1 VRATCRSEIAPFS
14 RGFEEVTP
22 NPVAGAMAKGT
33 AATGSALA
41 IMKGALK
48 VMLWTKMKTAVI
60 ITSAIVLASG
70 GTTIALRAALG
81 SQAAASAESEPA
93 LQGTW
98 VGQEFGRPQ
107 GECRLIVSGNSI
119 KFQGARAE
127 EWYEATITLRPKAN
141 PKRAAVLIERCS
153 APQYVNKTA
162 NFIYKIE
169 GKTLTLAGSE
179 PGSEKEPT
187 AFEPNPDNPV
197 RTFVFNKQ

>member
-1 VRATCRSEIAPFS
+1 MR
-14 RGFEEVTP
+14 
-22 NPVAGAMAKGT
+22 K
-33 AATGSALA
+33 
-41 IMKGALK
+41 IMFVL
-48 VMLWTKMKTAVI
+48 MLWAKTKTAVI
-60 ITSAIVLASG
+60 ITCAIVLAGG
-70 GTTIALRAALG
+70 GTTIAVGAALG
-81 SQAAASAESEPA
+81 SSQAATSAESEPA

-98 VGQEFGRPQ
+98 VGQEVGRPQ

-179 PGSEKEPT
+179 PGSEMEPT
-187 AFEPNPDNPV
+187 GFEPNPDNPV
-197 RTFVFNKQ
+197 RTFVLSRQ

>member
-1 VRATCRSEIAPFS
+1 
-14 RGFEEVTP
+14 
-22 NPVAGAMAKGT
+22 
-33 AATGSALA
+33 
-41 IMKGALK
+41 
-48 VMLWTKMKTAVI
+48 MLWTKMKTAVI

-70 GTTIALRAALG
+70 GTAIALRAALG
-81 SQAAASAESEPA
+81 SQSAASAESEPA

-98 VGQEFGRPQ
+98 VGQEVGGPQ
-107 GECRLIVSGNSI
+107 GEYRPTVSGNSI

-127 EWYEATITLRPKAN
+127 EWYEATITLEPKAN
-141 PKRAAVLIERCS
+141 PKRAAALIERCP

-187 AFEPNPDNPV
+187 AFERNPDNPV
-197 RTFVFNKQ
+197 RIFVFNKQ

>member
-1 VRATCRSEIAPFS
+1 MDYSRDAP
-14 RGFEEVTP
+14 FEEVTP

-48 VMLWTKMKTAVI
+48 VMLWAKTRIAVI
-60 ITSAIVLASG
+60 ITSAIVLAG
-70 GTTIALRAALG
+70 CGTTIAAIAALG
-81 SQAAASAESEPA
+81 SQAAASAEIEPA

-98 VGQEFGRPQ
+98 VGQEVGGPQ

-127 EWYEATITLRPKAN
+127 EWYEATITLKAKASPKHV
-141 PKRAAVLIERCS
+141 AVLIERCP
-153 APQYVNKTA
+153 APQYVNKTT

-169 GKTLTLAGSE
+169 GKTLTLAGNE

-187 AFEPNPDNPV
+187 AFERNPDNPV